1 MTTEYPNP
9 NRVTVSDG
17 PHFVTGLQPAPD
29 PIRIYVASL
38 SAYNAGTLHGEWIDA
53 TQDADDI
60 WAEVQAMLKACPENN
75 RHGCP
80 SEEWA
85 IHDFEGF
92 GSWSP
97 SESESFETVA
107 QVAELIEEHGEA
119 FTIYA
124 EDVGVE
130 QAAENFAEAYYGE
143 WESGADFAEN
153 WYAETMGEEALGP
166 LVNYVDWE
174 HVWKSEFDCN
184 SYSIEDGHVFRPV

>member
-1 MTTEYPNP
+1 MTNATL
-9 NRVTVSDG
+9 T
-17 PHFVTGLQPAPD
+17 AD

-53 TQDADDI
+53 DQDADEI
-60 WAEVQAMLKACPENN
+60 WAEVQAMLKECPENN

-85 IHDFEGF
+85 IHDHEGF

-97 SESESFETVA
+97 SESESFDTVA
-107 QVAELIEEHGEA
+107 QMAELIKEYGEA

-130 QAAENFAEAYYGE
+130 QAAENFAEAYQGE
-143 WESGADFAEN
+143 WRSGAEFAEELADSIGAIN
-153 WYAETMGEEALGP
+153 SDAKWP
-166 LVNYVDWE
+166 LYYIDWE
-174 HVWKSEFDCN
+174 RAWHDLSCGD
-184 SYSIEDGHVFRPV
+184 YYIESGHVFSRNV

>member
-1 MTTEYPNP
+1 MTT
-9 NRVTVSDG
+9 TTAG
-17 PHFVTGLQPAPD
+17 

-53 TQDADDI
+53 DQTADEI
-60 WAEVQAMLKACPENN
+60 WAEVQAMLAECPENN

-97 SESESFETVA
+97 DESESFETVA
-107 QVAELIEEHGEA
+107 QMAELIEEHGEA

-124 EDVGVE
+124 EDVGFE
-130 QAAENFAEAYYGE
+130 AAAENFAEAYHGQ
-143 WESGADFAEN
+143 WESGAAFAEN
-153 WYAETMGEEALGP
+153 WYDEMYTEETIGP
-166 LVNYVDWE
+166 LANYVDWE
-174 HVWKSEFDCN
+174 WVWKGEFECG
-184 SYSIEDGHVFRPV
+184 SFWIEDGHVFLRS